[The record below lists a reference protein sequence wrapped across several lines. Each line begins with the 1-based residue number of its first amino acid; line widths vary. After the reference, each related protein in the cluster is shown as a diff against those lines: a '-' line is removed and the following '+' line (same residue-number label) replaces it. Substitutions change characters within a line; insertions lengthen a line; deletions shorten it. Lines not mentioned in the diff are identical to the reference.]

1 MHELAV
7 CESIVSAVRLHA
19 EGRPVRAIHLRI
31 GTLRQIV
38 PDTLSFCWSMV
49 TEGSDLA
56 DSRLLVERIE
66 GRIRCR
72 HCRGERVLDD
82 YVFACDHCGGVDVEV
97 VAGEEFLIT
106 ALELTEV

>member
-7 CESIVSAVRLHA
+7 CESIVSAVRMHA
-19 EGRPVRAIHLRI
+19 DGRPVRTIHLRI

-38 PDTLSFCWSMV
+38 PDTLLFCWTLV

-56 DSRLLVERIE
+56 DSELLVERID

-72 HCRGERVLDD
+72 HCQGERVLDD
-82 YVFACDHCGGVDVEV
+82 YVLACDHCGGVDVEV

-106 ALELTEV
+106 ALELTEA